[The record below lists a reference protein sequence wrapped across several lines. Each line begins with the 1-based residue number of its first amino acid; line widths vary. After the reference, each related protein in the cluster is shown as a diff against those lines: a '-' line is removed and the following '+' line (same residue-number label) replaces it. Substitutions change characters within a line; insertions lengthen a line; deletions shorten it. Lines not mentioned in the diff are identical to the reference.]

1 MIKGA
6 ITFTVVTNL
15 DTGRIFVTP
24 DWIDDEES
32 FLHDDN
38 LSDDLW
44 TNDLKKILRYTYECY
59 QITFGPNGLTEPAS
73 DAMVR
78 AFQDL
83 FDEDD
88 TDILQLADLVAK
100 GKITVVNPY
109 YSDEP
114 EEYEED
120 YYIPS
125 STAGDYGPGNPWDA
139 PGMSIHDF
147 I

>member
-1 MIKGA
+1 MTKA
-6 ITFTVVTNL
+6 INFSVVTNL

-32 FLHDDN
+32 FMHDDN
-38 LSDDLW
+38 LTEDLW
-44 TNDLKKILRYTYECY
+44 TNDLIKILRYTYECY

-83 FDEDD
+83 LDEDD

-109 YSDEP
+109 YSDD
-114 EEYEED
+114 EEWDED
-120 YYIPS
+120 E
-125 STAGDYGPGNPWDA
+125 A
-139 PGMSIHDF
+139 F
-147 I
+147 F